1 MPQLK
6 IGQVAALA
14 GVAVDTIRYYERLG
28 LLPQAPRR
36 SSGYRVFDESTVE
49 QIKLVKQLQDLGL
62 SLEDIDGM
70 LTAVSAANSECRHE
84 SARIQAALERTEAK
98 MLALTVIQEKLRQA
112 LQRCARG
119 ECEIVEQVK
128 HVSRVRAGTGER
140 AGAVSGRP
148 AQSAAPRSRRLLDG
162 SGRARRRA

>member
-1 MPQLK
+1 MQQLK
-6 IGQVAALA
+6 IGQVAVLA
-14 GVAVDTIRYYERLG
+14 GVAVDTVRYYERLG

-62 SLEDIDGM
+62 SLEDIGDM
-70 LTAVSAANSECRHE
+70 LTAVSAANSDCLHE
-84 SARIQAALERTEAK
+84 SAKIQAALDRTEAK
-98 MLALTVIQEKLRQA
+98 MLALTVIQQKLRQA

-119 ECEIVEQVK
+119 ECEIVEHVK
-128 HVSRVRAGTGER
+128 RVSRARAGTGGL

-148 AQSAAPRSRRLLDG
+148 AQSAAPQSRLPLDRSG
-162 SGRARRRA
+162 SARRRA

>member
-14 GVAVDTIRYYERLG
+14 GVAVDTIRYYERRG

-36 SSGYRVFDESTVE
+36 ISGYRVFDESTVE

-70 LTAVSAANSECRHE
+70 LTAVSAANSDCLHE
-84 SARIQAALERTEAK
+84 WARIQAALDRTEAK
-98 MLALTVIQEKLRQA
+98 MLALAVIQGRLRQA

-128 HVSRVRAGTGER
+128 RVSRATAGTDVRAGS
-140 AGAVSGRP
+140 VSGRP
-148 AQSAAPRSRRLLDG
+148 VQSVAPRSRRLLDG
-162 SGRARRRA
+162 SGPGRRRG